1 MNRPVTPQ
9 EAAALARTLLAE
21 IRAHPVQGI
30 VVPRC
35 AQLVHIIGAL
45 DSGAYPTDENR
56 LIALS
61 LVPYTFQEANYD
73 DIDWCEREASK
84 LRQLQDILEI
94 DFLVQMAGKRRADA
108 SDEDMTTYRERSF
121 RAIKFRKTK

>member
-1 MNRPVTPQ
+1 MHWT
-9 EAAALARTLLAE
+9 A
-21 IRAHPVQGI
+21 
-30 VVPRC
+30 
-35 AQLVHIIGAL
+35 
-45 DSGAYPTDENR
+45 GAYPTNEDQ

-73 DIDWCEREASK
+73 DIDWCDREASK
-84 LRQLQDILEI
+84 LRLLQDILEI

-121 RAIKFRKTK
+121 RAIAFRKSK